1 MRIVKFIIFLASIF
15 VIIFL
20 ISLLLPSKV
29 TVSKSV
35 VINATGEKVKDQIVH
50 FEEWKNWYPAF
61 ENKDISVTKNLP
73 PANILSS
80 VTLKD
85 SKGKSITLNLVDT
98 IKSTILVEVQSSSST
113 EVNYQFILTPKLN
126 EQTQLTWNVNTTLGW
141 LPWKKMEGILFDK
154 LSGTQYESALDNLR
168 KAAEAN

>member
-15 VIIFL
+15 IIIFL

-35 VINATGEKVKDQIVH
+35 IINATEEKVKDQIVN
-50 FEEWKNWYPAF
+50 FEKWQNWYPAF
-61 ENKDISVTKNLP
+61 ENKEVSVTKNLP
-73 PANILSS
+73 QANILSS
-80 VTLKD
+80 VTLKNI
-85 SKGKSITLNLVDT
+85 KGKAIILNLIDT
-98 IKSTILVEVQSSSST
+98 IKSTILIKVLSSSST